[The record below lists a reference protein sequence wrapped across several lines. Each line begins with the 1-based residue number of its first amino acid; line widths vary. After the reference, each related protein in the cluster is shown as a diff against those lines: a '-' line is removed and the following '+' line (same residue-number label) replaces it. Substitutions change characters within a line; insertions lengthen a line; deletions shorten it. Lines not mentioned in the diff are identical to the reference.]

1 MASWELAAK
10 VEIDLSR
17 IRANVEA
24 IQRKVGVPVYAVVK
38 ADAYGLGATM
48 VAQAIADAVD
58 AWCVFIATEAVEYQL
73 WERTRKPTICL
84 GPPTALD
91 PTFYVQHHV
100 RPAVSDVA
108 EAAALR
114 EADPLLCVDTGM
126 QRFSCPPGQIDEA
139 IRAGGC
145 REAFTHAPRLEHA
158 RRLVE
163 LAGGRGLKLH
173 AAASSLL
180 EEKEAWLDAVRP
192 GFAMYR
198 GAVRVAA
205 PLVEAKD
212 TNGPAGYTGFVS
224 PRVGVIICGYSN
236 GLRKGPCLVNGRK
249 RRILEVGMQ
258 SAFVELDPRD
268 REGDEVVLL
277 GDELAAEEVAE
288 AWGCTP
294 HEVLVRLGGAGR
306 REYR

>member
-24 IQRKVGVPVYAVVK
+24 IRHKVGVPVYAVVK

-48 VAQAIADAVD
+48 VAQAIAGAVD
-58 AWCVFIATEAVEYQL
+58 GWCVFIATEAVEYQL
-73 WERTRKPTICL
+73 WERTHKPTICL
-84 GPPTALD
+84 GPPTTLD
-91 PTFYVQHHV
+91 PQFYLQHHV
-100 RPAVSDVA
+100 RPAVSDVS
-108 EAAALR
+108 EAASLR
-114 EADPLLCVDTGM
+114 DADPLLCVDTGM
-126 QRFSCPPGQIDEA
+126 QRFSCPREQIDEA
-139 IRAGGC
+139 ISAGGC
-145 REAFTHAPRLEHA
+145 REAFTHAPRLEQA

-163 LAGGRGLKLH
+163 LVGNRGLKLH

-180 EEKEAWLDAVRP
+180 DEKDAWLDAVRP
-192 GFAMYR
+192 GFAMYK

-205 PLVEAKD
+205 PLVEAND
-212 TNGPAGYTGFVS
+212 TKGPAGYSGFVS

-236 GLRKGPCLVNGRK
+236 GLRKGPCLVNGKK
-249 RRILEVGMQ
+249 RRIVEVGMQ
-258 SAFVELDPRD
+258 SAFVELEPGD

-277 GDELAAEEVAE
+277 GDDLAAEEVAQ

-294 HEVLVRLGGAGR
+294 HEVLVRLSCAGR
-306 REYR
+306 KDYR